1 MNKKFIVIF
10 LLLFVIGNICNNI
23 YADDPPGWIN
33 PDPAPIPLPGI
44 VYFLIAALAVGAK
57 KLYNARNKF

>member
-10 LLLFVIGNICNNI
+10 LLLFVFGNICNNI
-23 YADDPPGWIN
+23 YADDPTDWIN
-33 PDPAPIPLPGI
+33 QDPAPIPLPGI
-44 VYFLIAALAVGAK
+44 VYFLIAATAVGAK

>member
-1 MNKKFIVIF
+1 MKKVLII
-10 LLLFVIGNICNNI
+10 LFCVLSYSSFGQ
-23 YADDPPGWIN
+23 DFGRGTDPGEF
-33 PDPAPIPLPGI
+33 PDAIPLPGI